1 MLLETRNRTGQLQG
15 EIWRFFVGHVDLFGG
30 RGHVDLAPAP
40 ASTAASW
47 PAAALANGTG
57 VPRLF
62 HEPLVFR
69 RFHSC
74 PGVRTILWLGTAW
87 LCYAN
92 WLRTGRRKVIA
103 RLEGLRFVLVTLLA
117 FTLLR
122 PEMIW
127 LIKRTEQPAIAVLC
141 DASASMQTRDIA
153 AATNVLSRAE
163 WLQQQRATQLWKP
176 LEKNARVTVEDFAAP
191 AQSTNGVTAKTEEGT
206 DLNHAL
212 ETVLQHQ
219 RNLKAV
225 LLLTDGDWNLG
236 KSPVSAAT
244 RFREQNIP
252 IFAVA
257 VGRETPLPDLFLEGV
272 SAPAYG
278 LLGEQISIPFKIQSH
293 LPRSENDHL
302 LV

>member
-1 MLLETRNRTGQLQG
+1 M
-15 EIWRFFVGHVDLFGG
+15 
-30 RGHVDLAPAP
+30 
-40 ASTAASW
+40 
-47 PAAALANGTG
+47 
-57 VPRLF
+57 
-62 HEPLVFR
+62 
-69 RFHSC
+69 
-74 PGVRTILWLGTAW
+74 LGTAW

-141 DASASMQTRDIA
+141 DTSASMQTRDVA
-153 AATNVLSRAE
+153 AASNILSRAE
-163 WLQQQRATQLWKP
+163 WLQQQRTAQLWKP

-191 AQSTNGVTAKTEEGT
+191 AQSANGLKAKAEEGT

-293 LPRSENDHL
+293 LPRGKTTISLFNGQREETKKVITIPLKVSCRSRFFGHPARGEVTATL
-302 LV
+302 AAGGIGRRTAAE